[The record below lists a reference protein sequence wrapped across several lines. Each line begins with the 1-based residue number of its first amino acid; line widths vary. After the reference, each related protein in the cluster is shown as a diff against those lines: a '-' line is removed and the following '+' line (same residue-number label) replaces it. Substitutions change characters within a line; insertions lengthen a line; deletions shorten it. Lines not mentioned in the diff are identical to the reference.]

1 MSGRKLGDLSFTSV
15 WSRRVGHQ
23 VNFLSLLVAF
33 ICVGGLVFLVIQ
45 DKKRP
50 LRFLCI
56 FIYFRK
62 EDWFVTLHSALL
74 QRGGHLDTG
83 RILGAFSWWLEALDE
98 ARGAVGGGNCMVEL
112 VDYRIVWY
120 GNCMED
126 YGMGW

>member
-1 MSGRKLGDLSFTSV
+1 MHLHLFP
-15 WSRRVGHQ
+15 Q
-23 VNFLSLLVAF
+23 
-33 ICVGGLVFLVIQ
+33 GGLVRSIAQSLKQ
-45 DKKRP
+45 Q
-50 LRFLCI
+50 
-56 FIYFRK
+56 
-62 EDWFVTLHSALL
+62 SALL

-112 VDYRIVWY
+112 LDYRMGWY

>member
-1 MSGRKLGDLSFTSV
+1 MHLHLFP
-15 WSRRVGHQ
+15 Q
-23 VNFLSLLVAF
+23 
-33 ICVGGLVFLVIQ
+33 GGLVRNIAQCSLA
-45 DKKRP
+45 KR
-50 LRFLCI
+50 
-56 FIYFRK
+56 
-62 EDWFVTLHSALL
+62 W
-74 QRGGHLDTG
+74 TG